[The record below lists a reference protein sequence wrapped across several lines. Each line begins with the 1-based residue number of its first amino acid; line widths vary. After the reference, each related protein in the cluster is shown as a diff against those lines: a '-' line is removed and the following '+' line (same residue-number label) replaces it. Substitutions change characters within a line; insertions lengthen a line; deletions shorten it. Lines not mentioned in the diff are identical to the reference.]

1 MFARQGRVRWFFL
14 YQLESAWTF
23 FDFGLGIGLFKDMDI
38 IQFPMFEDNYGYLL
52 RDGKTVAIDPGDAP
66 ATIAELE
73 RRGLHLDEIW
83 NTHHHWDHAGGN
95 AELIK
100 RYGCRV
106 VAPALEA
113 AKIGPVDRAIKP
125 GEQVPI
131 GEATADVIDVGGHT
145 LGQIAYYFKAQHAL
159 FCGDAVF
166 GLGCGRLFE
175 GTHQQMWES
184 LNRVMALPDD
194 TLIYCAH
201 EYLLSNAGFAM
212 SVEGE
217 SSALVDRIK
226 AEKAK
231 RTKSI
236 PTVPM
241 KLSVE
246 KKTNPFLRPADADF
260 MTRHFAGQSPE
271 AAFKQLRQKRDT
283 WKS

>member
-1 MFARQGRVRWFFL
+1 
-14 YQLESAWTF
+14 
-23 FDFGLGIGLFKDMDI
+23 MDI

-52 RDGKTVAIDPGDAP
+52 RAGNTVVAIDPGDAP
-66 ATIAELE
+66 ATIAELDKH
-73 RRGLHLDEIW
+73 GLRLDEIW

-95 AELIK
+95 AALIK

-106 VAPALEA
+106 LAPAREVS
-113 AKIGPVDRAIKP
+113 KIGAVDRALLP
-125 GEQVPI
+125 GDQVKM
-131 GEATADVIDVGGHT
+131 GEDIATVLDVGGHT
-145 LGQIAYYFKAQHAL
+145 LGQIAYYFKAQGAL

-175 GTHQQMWES
+175 GTHLQMWES
-184 LNRVMALPDD
+184 LNRIMALPDD

-201 EYLLSNAGFAM
+201 EYLLANAAFAL

-217 SSALVDRIK
+217 NSFLVDRIE
-226 AEKAK
+226 AERAN
-231 RTKSI
+231 RARAI

-241 KLSVE
+241 PLGVE
-246 KKTNPFLRPADADF
+246 KKTNPFFRPADNGF

-271 AAFKQLRQKRDT
+271 DVFRQLRQKRDT

>member
-1 MFARQGRVRWFFL
+1 
-14 YQLESAWTF
+14 
-23 FDFGLGIGLFKDMDI
+23 MDI
-38 IQFPMFEDNYGYLL
+38 IQFQMFEDNYGYLL

-73 RRGLHLDEIW
+73 KRGWLLDEIW

-100 RYGCRV
+100 RYGCIV
-106 VAPALEA
+106 LAPAAEVS
-113 AKIGPVDRAIKP
+113 KIGAVDRTLKP
-125 GEQVPI
+125 GEQVKF
-131 GEATADVIDVGGHT
+131 GNSTADVIDVGGHT

-184 LNRVMALPDD
+184 LNRVIALPDD

-201 EYLLSNAGFAM
+201 EYLLSNVGFAL

-217 SSALVDRIK
+217 NTALVDRIA

-231 RTKSI
+231 RAQAL

-241 KLSVE
+241 KLSME
-246 KKTNPFLRPADADF
+246 KRTNPFLRPADAGF
-260 MTRHFAGQSPE
+260 MTRHFASQTPE
-271 AAFKQLRQKRDT
+271 SAFKQLRQKRDT